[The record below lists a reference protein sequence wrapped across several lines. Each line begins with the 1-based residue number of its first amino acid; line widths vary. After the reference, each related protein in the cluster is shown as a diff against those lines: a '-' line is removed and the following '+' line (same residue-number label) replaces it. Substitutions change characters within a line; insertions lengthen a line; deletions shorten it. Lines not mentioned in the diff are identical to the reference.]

1 MVSDSREHILEVS
14 FSLFLRKSFK
24 AVTMQEIVEK
34 TGLSKGAFYHYFKSK
49 EQVFEE
55 VVRTFYKNMLSHDF
69 EKFSRDSLKAFY
81 NDYLDN
87 SHQILQEFQQ
97 LEKNKNIKEHFNY
110 YSLIF
115 DAITRIP
122 SFKKMF
128 VQENQR
134 ELESWEKVIATAKRN
149 GEIKTGIAN
158 EKIARMF
165 MHIGDGY
172 GLNMILLN
180 SANSQ
185 SDFAYELKAIWDSLY
200 SLLKL

>member
-1 MVSDSREHILEVS
+1 MAKDSREHILEVS

-34 TGLSKGAFYHYFKSK
+34 TGLSKGAFYHYFDSK

-55 VVRTFYKNMLSHDF
+55 VVKAFYKNMLKHDF
-69 EKFSRDSLKAFY
+69 DKFSKGSLKAFY
-81 NDYLDN
+81 NDYLN
-87 SHQILQEFQQ
+87 SSLHILQGFQQ
-97 LEKNKNIKEHFNY
+97 LEKERNIKEHFNY

-115 DAITRIP
+115 DAIARIP

-128 VQENQR
+128 VEENQR
-134 ELESWEKVIATAKRN
+134 ELENWEKVIATAKKN

-165 MHIGDGY
+165 MHTGDGY

-180 SANSQ
+180 TANVQ
-185 SDFAYELKAIWDSLY
+185 SEFAYELKSIWDSLY
-200 SLLKL
+200 SLLKI

>member
-1 MVSDSREHILEVS
+1 MAKDSREHILEVS

-34 TGLSKGAFYHYFKSK
+34 TGLSKGAFYHYFDSK

-55 VVRTFYKNMLSHDF
+55 VVRNFYKDLLSHDF
-69 EKFSRDSLKAFY
+69 DKFSRESLKAFY
-81 NDYLDN
+81 CDYLE
-87 SHQILQEFQQ
+87 SSRHIIQEFQRM
-97 LEKNKNIKEHFNY
+97 EKGRNIKEHFNY

-115 DAITRIP
+115 DAIARIP

-128 VQENQR
+128 AEENQR
-134 ELESWEKVIATAKRN
+134 ELDIWGKIIATAKKN

-180 SANSQ
+180 TANVQ
-185 SDFAYELKAIWDSLY
+185 SEFAYELKSIWDGLY
-200 SLLKL
+200 SLLKV